1 MDLGLA
7 LSEHLEGETC
17 KKSCISLKLQIFITY
32 CFPFACPPMNS
43 DENSH
48 ISSMPQSGKR
58 WASAP
63 SKTSGLPGTEVP
75 VIEGDYGSAVMNI
88 Y

>member
-1 MDLGLA
+1 
-7 LSEHLEGETC
+7 
-17 KKSCISLKLQIFITY
+17 
-32 CFPFACPPMNS
+32 MNS